1 LFIAQNDDIIFHME
15 LYQLRTFVTV
25 ADTGNLTQAAERLF
39 TSQPAV
45 SAHIKALEEELEV
58 KLFDRTPKG
67 IRLTESGTSLRD
79 KAQLVI
85 NAGNELKLA
94 AKTLQGEIT
103 GQAKVGLNTDAEYL
117 LLAKWHN
124 ALMSEYPNLKIQLT
138 QGTSIDLVQ
147 KVGKGQLDVSFF
159 SGDIPYDKVSYVEL
173 CDTHAVIAAAPKWK
187 DKLKRA
193 GREELAQLPWI
204 YPEALCIYHRFL
216 NLIFSDTKVQ
226 PAWATSSA
234 TEDSTIALLRSGIGL
249 AFIRND
255 EADALLK
262 KGEIVV
268 WPGESFTLPLRM
280 AYLES
285 RKEDPVIKA
294 LLEIIVKKFEKHK
307 K

>member
-1 LFIAQNDDIIFHME
+1 ME

-58 KLFDRTPKG
+58 KLFDRTSKG
-67 IRLTESGTSLRD
+67 MRLTESGTSLRD
-79 KAQLVI
+79 KAQLVL
-85 NAGNELKLA
+85 NASNELKHA

-124 ALMSEYPNLKIQLT
+124 ALMTEYPNLKIQLT
-138 QGTSIDLVQ
+138 QGTSTDLVQ
-147 KVGKGQLDVSFF
+147 KVGKGLLDVSFF
-159 SGDIPYDKVSYVEL
+159 SGDIPYDQVSYIEL
-173 CDTHAVIAAAPKWK
+173 CNTHAVIAAAPKWK
-187 DKLKRA
+187 DKLKFA

-204 YPEALCIYHRFL
+204 YPEALCIYHRFI
-216 NLIFSDTKVQ
+216 NHVFSETKTQ
-226 PAWATSSA
+226 PSWVTSSA
-234 TEDSTIALLRSGIGL
+234 TEDSTIALLRSGVGL
-249 AFIRND
+249 AFIRDD
-255 EADALLK
+255 EADTLLK

-268 WPGESFTLPLRM
+268 WPGEAFTLPLRM

-294 LLEIIVKKFEKHK
+294 LLEIIVKKFDKHK